1 MGAGPWATLEGVG
14 EEPKPGGV
22 FIKAGAAKATASAS
36 GHVTLLIGGI
46 RQADVPVEQ
55 VRELR
60 DQIEAG
66 ASEEELERV
75 APWAVTLLR
84 ELQRHGATL
93 QTITTVLSLVLAIM
107 AMRQGDEQGARSE
120 GLQREQVRL
129 EQRQLEVEE
138 QRLEVER
145 ERLEEERQRTGSLT
159 DAEMRRIAEEF
170 AQRMAAEEGRR

>member
-1 MGAGPWATLEGVG
+1 
-14 EEPKPGGV
+14 
-22 FIKAGAAKATASAS
+22 
-36 GHVTLLIGGI
+36 
-46 RQADVPVEQ
+46 
-55 VRELR
+55 
-60 DQIEAG
+60 
-66 ASEEELERV
+66 
-75 APWAVTLLR
+75 
-84 ELQRHGATL
+84 
-93 QTITTVLSLVLAIM
+93 M